1 MGVSCTL
8 LIGWLQ
14 AAVQPFCAVFVGF
27 PAVMFCTVSVSYGP
41 VVGLGFGCGKVATS
55 VQLYVTFLQCGVA
68 AWRMMGM
75 HQVCTSCSYGQPGA
89 IVTLLVR
96 AVLTVPYADC
106 HVSSKASSSCC
117 IHTTTAL
124 I

>member
-8 LIGWLQ
+8 LVGWLQ

-55 VQLYVTFLQCGVA
+55 FQLYVTFLHCGVA

-75 HQVCTSCSYGQPGA
+75 HKLQLRPAWRHCDPASACSAHSA
-89 IVTLLVR
+89 I
-96 AVLTVPYADC
+96 C
-106 HVSSKASSSCC
+106 
-117 IHTTTAL
+117 
-124 I
+124 